1 MLGIRRR
8 EFITLLRAAA
18 WPSAARGQQAAMP
31 TIGYLGLGE
40 PDAVANRLTAF
51 RKGLGELGY
60 VEGRNFN
67 LEFRWDHGD
76 RTLLPELAAELVSRR
91 VSIIVAPG
99 GANSALAAKA
109 TTSTIPIIFWTTADP
124 VQAGLVSS
132 LNRPGGNVLGDY
144 AGRILSGTKAG
155 DLPVQQPTKFEMVI
169 NLKTAEAL
177 NLTIPPTMLA
187 VADEVIE

>member
-1 MLGIRRR
+1 LSGIS
-8 EFITLLRAAA
+8 
-18 WPSAARGQQAAMP
+18 W
-31 TIGYLGLGE
+31 
-40 PDAVANRLTAF
+40 N
-51 RKGLGELGY
+51 
-60 VEGRNFN
+60 N
-67 LEFRWDHGD
+67 GD

-155 DLPVQQPTKFEMVI
+155 DLPVQRPTKFEMVI